1 MKLTVCGIVMI
12 SQTGCWDMKTI
23 QDTNYMTAIGFDFKD
38 GKYIVYGQMLDFASV
53 AKQEGG
59 QSAQPPLIW
68 VGKEEGTTVSDA
80 FNKLYRT
87 SQQRVFWGHVGAY
100 LFSKSALD
108 QGIGKFTDGSVR
120 YSETRF
126 TQWVYSTDESIEA
139 VFSVIPFFNVSPMS
153 SILMQPVE
161 SYRQQSFIPPHRLFW
176 VASKLREP
184 GFTVILP
191 TLDIENKTWV
201 KNEKPDPKLRVD
213 GAYSLNKQHKLE
225 WFSEKQFL
233 GARWLNKYTSRTPI
247 VVYKEGKPV
256 QTVHGKPKSH
266 IKVRTQSEQAIFD
279 VEIEVPIA
287 IAEIFQEIAESEL
300 EKLTSNQI
308 KEEVEQTFKLGK
320 SRSVDVYSLEHV
332 LYRDEF
338 KQWAKLT
345 NYGEKPLT
353 DYELGDIKV
362 KVKVLHSG
370 MLKLKEK
377 TQQY

>member
-1 MKLTVCGIVMI
+1 M
-12 SQTGCWDMKTI
+12 
-23 QDTNYMTAIGFDFKD
+23 
-38 GKYIVYGQMLDFASV
+38 
-53 AKQEGG
+53 
-59 QSAQPPLIW
+59 
-68 VGKEEGTTVSDA
+68 
-80 FNKLYRT
+80 
-87 SQQRVFWGHVGAY
+87 
-100 LFSKSALD
+100 
-108 QGIGKFTDGSVR
+108 
-120 YSETRF
+120 
-126 TQWVYSTDESIEA
+126 
-139 VFSVIPFFNVSPMS
+139 
-153 SILMQPVE
+153 
-161 SYRQQSFIPPHRLFW
+161 
-176 VASKLREP
+176 
-184 GFTVILP
+184 
-191 TLDIENKTWV
+191 
-201 KNEKPDPKLRVD
+201 
-213 GAYSLNKQHKLE
+213 
-225 WFSEKQFL
+225 
-233 GARWLNKYTSRTPI
+233 
-247 VVYKEGKPV
+247 
-256 QTVHGKPKSH
+256 HGKPKSH